1 MYFRKKDMQ
10 AFIKSFYYAMS
21 GVCQSWQ
28 MGRNFRVQI
37 VLGVVALGLCIAL
50 NLLIWEWIVVLILIG
65 GVLALETIN
74 SSIEKLCDLI
84 SVDRDPKIKTIKDL
98 SAGAVL
104 IFSVIAMVIGCM
116 IFIPKIMLL
125 LS

>member
-1 MYFRKKDMQ
+1 MKRFFNSLGF
-10 AFIKSFYYAMS
+10 AFS
-21 GVCQSWQ
+21 GIIQSWKIGQ
-28 MGRNFRVQI
+28 NFKIQVGCGLVSLVLCVLLNVQ
-37 VLGVVALGLCIAL
+37 G
-50 NLLIWEWIVVLILIG
+50 WECIVVLILTG
-65 GVLALETIN
+65 GVLSLETLN

>member
-1 MYFRKKDMQ
+1 MKRFFNSLGF
-10 AFIKSFYYAMS
+10 AFS
-21 GVCQSWQ
+21 GIIQSWKIGQ
-28 MGRNFRVQI
+28 NFKIQVGCGMVSLVLCVLLNVQ
-37 VLGVVALGLCIAL
+37 G
-50 NLLIWEWIVVLILIG
+50 WEWIVVLILTG
-65 GVLALETIN
+65 GVLSLETLN

-116 IFIPKIMLL
+116 IFIPKIILA

>member
-1 MYFRKKDMQ
+1 MKRFFNSLGF
-10 AFIKSFYYAMS
+10 AFS
-21 GVCQSWQ
+21 GIIQSWKIGQ
-28 MGRNFRVQI
+28 NFKIQVGCGLVSLVLCVLLNVQ
-37 VLGVVALGLCIAL
+37 G
-50 NLLIWEWIVVLILIG
+50 WEWIVVLILTG
-65 GVLALETIN
+65 GVLSLETLN

-84 SVDRDPKIKTIKDL
+84 SVDRDPKIKTTKDL

>member
-1 MYFRKKDMQ
+1 MQ
-10 AFIKSFYYAMS
+10 TFFS
-21 GVCQSWQ
+21 GLFHAIEGIFSSWNI
-28 MGRNFRVQI
+28 GRNFRIQVGCGLI
-37 VLGVVALGLCIAL
+37 SLALCVLLDIQG
-50 NLLIWEWIVVLILIG
+50 WEWIVVLVLIG

-84 SVDRDPKIKTIKDL
+84 SMQRDPKIKTIKDL

-104 IFSVIAMVIGCM
+104 IFSFISLVIGCL
-116 IFIPKIMLL
+116 IFIPKIFTA

>member
-1 MYFRKKDMQ
+1 MQ
-10 AFIKSFYYAMS
+10 AFIKSFCYAMS

-84 SVDRDPKIKTIKDL
+84 SVDRDPKIKDL

>member
-1 MYFRKKDMQ
+1 MKRFFNSLGF
-10 AFIKSFYYAMS
+10 AFS
-21 GVCQSWQ
+21 GIIQSWKI
-28 MGRNFRVQI
+28 GRNFKIQVGCGLVSLVLCVLLNVQ
-37 VLGVVALGLCIAL
+37 G
-50 NLLIWEWIVVLILIG
+50 WEWIVVLILTG
-65 GVLALETIN
+65 GVLSLETLN

>member
-1 MYFRKKDMQ
+1 MKRFFNSLGF
-10 AFIKSFYYAMS
+10 AFS
-21 GVCQSWQ
+21 GIIQSWKIGQ
-28 MGRNFRVQI
+28 NFKIQVGCGMVSLALCVLLNVQ
-37 VLGVVALGLCIAL
+37 G
-50 NLLIWEWIVVLILIG
+50 WEWIVVLILTG
-65 GVLALETIN
+65 GVLSLETLN

-116 IFIPKIMLL
+116 IFIPKIILA

>member
-1 MYFRKKDMQ
+1 MKRFFNSLGF
-10 AFIKSFYYAMS
+10 AFS
-21 GVCQSWQ
+21 GIIQSWKIGQ
-28 MGRNFRVQI
+28 NFKIQVGCGLVSLVLCVLLNVQ
-37 VLGVVALGLCIAL
+37 G
-50 NLLIWEWIVVLILIG
+50 WEWIVVLILTG
-65 GVLALETIN
+65 GVLSLETLN

>member
-1 MYFRKKDMQ
+1 MKRFFNSLGF
-10 AFIKSFYYAMS
+10 AFS
-21 GVCQSWQ
+21 GIIQGWKIGQ
-28 MGRNFRVQI
+28 NFKIQVGCGLVSLVLCVLLNVQ
-37 VLGVVALGLCIAL
+37 G
-50 NLLIWEWIVVLILIG
+50 WEWIVVLILTG
-65 GVLALETIN
+65 GVLSLETLN

-116 IFIPKIMLL
+116 IFIPKIILA

>member
-1 MYFRKKDMQ
+1 MQ
-10 AFIKSFYYAMS
+10 GFIKSFYYAMS
-21 GVCQSWQ
+21 GVYRSWQ

-37 VLGVVALGLCIAL
+37 VLGFVALGLCIAL

-65 GVLALETIN
+65 GVLALETLN

-84 SVDRDPKIKTIKDL
+84 SMDRDPKIKTIKDL

-104 IFSVIAMVIGCM
+104 IFSVIALVIGCM
-116 IFIPKIMLL
+116 IFIPKII
-125 LS
+125 SVFS

>member
-1 MYFRKKDMQ
+1 MKRFFNSLGF
-10 AFIKSFYYAMS
+10 AFS
-21 GVCQSWQ
+21 GIIQSWKIGQ
-28 MGRNFRVQI
+28 NFKIQVGCGLVSLVLCVLLNVQ
-37 VLGVVALGLCIAL
+37 G
-50 NLLIWEWIVVLILIG
+50 WEWIVVLILTG
-65 GVLALETIN
+65 GVLSLETLN
-74 SSIEKLCDLI
+74 SSIEKLCDLV

>member
-1 MYFRKKDMQ
+1 METFISGLFHAIEGIFR
-10 AFIKSFYYAMS
+10 
-21 GVCQSWQ
+21 SWYI
-28 MGRNFRVQI
+28 GRNFKIQVGC
-37 VLGVVALGLCIAL
+37 GVISLALCIL
-50 NLLIWEWIVVLILIG
+50 FNVQGWEWIVVLILIG

-84 SVDRDPKIKTIKDL
+84 STEQDPKIKTIKDL

-104 IFSVIAMVIGCM
+104 IFCVIALVIGFL
-116 IFIPKIMLL
+116 IFIPKIILA

>member
-1 MYFRKKDMQ
+1 MKT
-10 AFIKSFYYAMS
+10 FIS
-21 GVCQSWQ
+21 GLFHAIEGISRSWKI
-28 MGRNFRVQI
+28 GRNFRIQVGCGVASLVLCVLLNVQ
-37 VLGVVALGLCIAL
+37 G
-50 NLLIWEWIVVLILIG
+50 WEWNVVLILIG

-84 SVDRDPKIKTIKDL
+84 TMERNPKIKTIKDL

-104 IFSVIAMVIGCM
+104 IFCVVALVIGCL
-116 IFIPKIMLL
+116 IFIPKIILT

>member
-1 MYFRKKDMQ
+1 MKRFFNSLGF
-10 AFIKSFYYAMS
+10 AFS
-21 GVCQSWQ
+21 GIIQSWKIGQ
-28 MGRNFRVQI
+28 NFKIQVGCGLVSLVLCVLLNVQ
-37 VLGVVALGLCIAL
+37 G
-50 NLLIWEWIVVLILIG
+50 WEWIVVLILIG
-65 GVLALETIN
+65 GVLSLETLN

>member
-1 MYFRKKDMQ
+1 MYFRKKIMQ

-37 VLGVVALGLCIAL
+37 VLGFVALGLCITL
-50 NLLIWEWIVVLILIG
+50 NFLIWEWIVVLILIG
-65 GVLALETIN
+65 GVLSLETIN

-84 SVDRDPKIKTIKDL
+84 SMDIDPRIKTIKDL

-104 IFSVIAMVIGCM
+104 IFSVIALVIGCL
-116 IFIPKIMLL
+116 IFIPKIILIF
-125 LS
+125 S

>member
-1 MYFRKKDMQ
+1 MKRFFNSLGF
-10 AFIKSFYYAMS
+10 AFS
-21 GVCQSWQ
+21 GIIQSWKIGQ
-28 MGRNFRVQI
+28 NFKIQVGCGLVSLVLCVLLNVQ
-37 VLGVVALGLCIAL
+37 G
-50 NLLIWEWIVVLILIG
+50 WEWIVVLILTG
-65 GVLALETIN
+65 GVLSLETLN

-116 IFIPKIMLL
+116 IFIPKIILA

>member
-1 MYFRKKDMQ
+1 MKRFFNSLGF
-10 AFIKSFYYAMS
+10 AFS
-21 GVCQSWQ
+21 GIIQSWRIGQ
-28 MGRNFRVQI
+28 NFKIQVGCGLVSLVLCVLLNVQ
-37 VLGVVALGLCIAL
+37 G
-50 NLLIWEWIVVLILIG
+50 WEWIVVLILTG
-65 GVLALETIN
+65 GVLSLETLN